1 MISDL
6 IGFGLSTFLLGFI
19 LGGMLF
25 VSIKKDNVKA
35 GVMEFRGRIYKIVD
49 VTSEAKGIY
58 SKEVE
63 E

>member
-6 IGFGLSTFLLGFI
+6 VGFGLSTFLLGFI

-25 VSIKKDNVKA
+25 VSIKKDNVQA

-58 SKEVE
+58 SKEGE